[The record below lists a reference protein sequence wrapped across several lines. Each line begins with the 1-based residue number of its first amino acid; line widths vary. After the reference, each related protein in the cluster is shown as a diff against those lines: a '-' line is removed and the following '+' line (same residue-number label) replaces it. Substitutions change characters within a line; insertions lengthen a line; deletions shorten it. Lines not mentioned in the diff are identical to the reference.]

1 MDPETEFDFK
11 YRCGFP
17 ATPRGTPHFPCE
29 WQCVYLCNELQMQMQ
44 MRITMYL
51 HHTGAD
57 TNLSDWQI
65 AAIDV
70 GLIFA
75 FVALIIP
82 WAELN

>member
-1 MDPETEFDFK
+1 
-11 YRCGFP
+11 
-17 ATPRGTPHFPCE
+17 
-29 WQCVYLCNELQMQMQ
+29 MQMQ